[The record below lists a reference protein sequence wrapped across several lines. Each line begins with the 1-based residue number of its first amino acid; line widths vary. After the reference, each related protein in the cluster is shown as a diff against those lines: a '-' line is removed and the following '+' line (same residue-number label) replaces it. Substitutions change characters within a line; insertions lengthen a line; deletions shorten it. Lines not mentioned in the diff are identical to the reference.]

1 MNGDTFR
8 KAAAIDRRLSEISK
22 DRRRVESPM
31 WLEQAI
37 DVACCA
43 SRDGFPANAGIP
55 ARVLALRRACLDALA
70 TEAAE
75 LTRQFEE
82 L

>member
-1 MNGDTFR
+1 MNLEAFH
-8 KAAAIDRRLSEISK
+8 KAAGIERRLRHIDR
-22 DRRRVESPM
+22 DRERIQSPM

-37 DVACCA
+37 DVACCE
-43 SRDGFPANAGIP
+43 SSDGFPANAEIP

-75 LTRQFEE
+75 LTRQFRE